1 MKRILLL
8 IALLG
13 FGTGAYVLLRP
24 ATSQV
29 VRLEAIT
36 PLPSQLEQ
44 PAPNVQASNQP
55 VSTIK
60 PRPTKPIEP
69 RRTPVIQSPAPTRE
83 TVKPV
88 TTRETEKPVTTQESE
103 KPLTTQETEKPLTTL
118 EPKKP
123 ANAVTL
129 PITLTVRQ
137 DAGTWRIQA
146 GAFRTQ
152 SNAAALQNKI
162 QDSGLTARVIQ
173 GDDGIYR
180 VLVGNYNSSDAA
192 RADSDKVSSVIR

>member
-36 PLPSQLEQ
+36 PLPSQLKQ

-69 RRTPVIQSPAPTRE
+69 RRTPVIQSLAPTRE

-88 TTRETEKPVTTQESE
+88 TTRETVKPVTI
-103 KPLTTQETEKPLTTL
+103 QETEKPLTTL

-123 ANAVTL
+123 ANAVT
-129 PITLTVRQ
+129 PPTTLTVRQ
-137 DAGTWRIQA
+137 DAGTWRVQA

-152 SNAAALQNKI
+152 SNAAALQSKI
-162 QDSGLTARVIQ
+162 QASGLTARVIQ

-192 RADSDKVSSVIR
+192 RADSGKVSSVIR